1 MDDNKEFLQKSLAR
15 VLFLLEDD
23 KIDELLLLEKTT
35 DGKFISVQSG
45 LADSRIWIG
54 YLFNYMQ
61 ELSKNIEVL
70 ERRQSGES
78 HT

>member
-1 MDDNKEFLQKSLAR
+1 MDDNKEFLQKSLTR
-15 VLFLLEDD
+15 VLFLLEDN
-23 KIDELLLLEKTT
+23 KIDELLLFAKTT